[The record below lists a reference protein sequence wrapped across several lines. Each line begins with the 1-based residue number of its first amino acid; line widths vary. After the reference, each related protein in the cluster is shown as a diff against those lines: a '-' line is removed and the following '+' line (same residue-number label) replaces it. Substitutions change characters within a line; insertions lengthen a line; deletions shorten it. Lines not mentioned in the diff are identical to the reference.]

1 MLQWKTP
8 AGRRQEARAI
18 AAAVIERREAGEALP
33 DAQILGAHRDLLPE
47 LAEELEPA
55 GQIRLGLLA
64 GEKVSSKVDPI
75 LSWEALDQPIEGQ
88 ADDEDASAD
97 VLDAKPRI
105 SGYAILEE
113 IGRGGQGSVYRA
125 LQESTDRIVAIKV
138 MAARTGSRHRIRI
151 EREAK
156 LLASLRHP
164 GIVRIIDRGQTSSG
178 LLYLVMEFIE
188 GRQLDDYWANCLPSG
203 PDGTR
208 QLLQLFIDLADAIG
222 EAHDHGIVHRDLKP
236 SNVRVTASGKPCVL
250 DFGLARAMA
259 GTPSRVVTTTGQI
272 LGSLPWASPE
282 QAGGINAQIGAP
294 SDVYS
299 LGLMMYHAFSGR
311 PPYPVDGSLLEL
323 MLHIAS
329 TVPCAPSRVPGG
341 RAIGPALDQVIAR
354 AIVKNPQDRYS
365 SGTALAGELR
375 AALNEKFVG
384 QSAPTRRW
392 LVAAALSAAMCVVA
406 DGYWRRGISHSGIT
420 PATVFPTQS
429 LTNSLGMRLIRI
441 PAGQFVMGS
450 PTGEAGR
457 APTEQQRTVII
468 ASSYFVGRTEVTQQ
482 EFRQVMGFDPS
493 DPRWLGPRMPVQ
505 NVTWDEAM
513 EFCRRLSKTEGRRYR
528 LPTSGEWEYACRA
541 NTLDAFGGHSSVDA
555 VGWYQ
560 GNSKGNPHAVGGK
573 QPNPWGLY
581 DMHGNVAEW
590 VSDVVPDVGMSQGIV
605 RGGSVLRSEAEC
617 RAASTNLSQRKA
629 RFSDIGFRVLLDP

>member
-1 MLQWKTP
+1 
-8 AGRRQEARAI
+8 
-18 AAAVIERREAGEALP
+18 
-33 DAQILGAHRDLLPE
+33 
-47 LAEELEPA
+47 LEPA

-64 GEKVSSKVDPI
+64 GEKASMKADPV
-75 LSWEALDQPIEGQ
+75 LSWDALNQPIEGQ
-88 ADDEDASAD
+88 TDDADTRADDASAD
-97 VLDAKPRI
+97 ILDSKPRI
-105 SGYAILEE
+105 PGYAVLEE

-138 MAARTGSRHRIRI
+138 MTARAGPRHRTRI

-178 LLYLVMEFIE
+178 LFYLVMEFIE
-188 GRQLDDYWANCLPSG
+188 GRQLDEYWANCLPPG

-208 QLLQLFIDLADAIG
+208 RLLQLFIDLADAIG
-222 EAHDHGIVHRDLKP
+222 EAHSHGIVHRDLKP
-236 SNVRVTASGKPCVL
+236 SNVRVTASGTPCVL
-250 DFGLARAMA
+250 DFGLARAIA

-294 SDVYS
+294 TDVYS

-329 TVPCAPSRVPGG
+329 TVPCVPSRIPGG
-341 RAIGPALDQVIAR
+341 RPIGPALDRVIAR
-354 AIVKNPQDRYS
+354 AIAKNPQDRYS
-365 SGTALAGELR
+365 SGKAIAGELR
-375 AALNEKFVG
+375 AALNEKFSVSH
-384 QSAPTRRW
+384 SAPTRRW
-392 LVAAALSAAMCVVA
+392 LVAAALSVAMCIVA
-406 DGYWRRGISHSGIT
+406 TGHWGSGNPQSSMT
-420 PATVFPTQS
+420 PAKIFPMQF

-457 APTEQQRTVII
+457 APTEQQRLVKI
-468 ASSYFVGRTEVTQQ
+468 ASTHFVGSTEVTQQ
-482 EFRQVMGFDPS
+482 EFKKVMGFNPS
-493 DPRWLGPRMPVQ
+493 DPRWLDPEMPVE
-505 NVTWDEAM
+505 NVTWDEAK

-528 LPTSGEWEYACRA
+528 LPTSEEWEYACRA
-541 NTLDAFGGHSSVDA
+541 HTLDAFGGSSSVDA
-555 VGWYQ
+555 VGWYS
-560 GNSKGNPHAVGGK
+560 GNSGGNLHAVGAK
-573 QPNPWGLY
+573 QPNTWGLC

-590 VSDVVPDVGMSQGIV
+590 VSDDVQDVNMSQAVV
-605 RGGSVLRSEAEC
+605 RGGSFLRSEAEC
-617 RAASTNLSQRKA
+617 RAGSTNLSQQKA
-629 RFSDIGFRVLLDP
+629 RFCDIGFRVLLDP